1 MHLRP
6 SRRCKVADAMAVSLA
21 STSVAMLE
29 ATFSA
34 VVSVVSV
41 AVVSGGWLAAVS
53 VLRWMERRKE
63 IE

>member
-1 MHLRP
+1 
-6 SRRCKVADAMAVSLA
+6 MAVSLA